1 MNYVPL
7 AEFHP
12 FLNPITVGTA
22 AQFIVRS
29 VLKQFFEF
37 SYLMCM
43 ALISLPLS
51 HAIGHHGQA

>member
-1 MNYVPL
+1 MNYVLL

-12 FLNPITVGTA
+12 FLNPVGPA

-29 VLKQFFEF
+29 ALKQFFEF
-37 SYLMCM
+37 SYPMCM